1 MTATDGPLTSAPA
14 WKALAAHHERVRD
27 QRLRELF
34 AQDPARGERLTA
46 EGAGVLLDYSKQRV
60 TDETLALLMQLARE
74 RGLRERID
82 AMFRG
87 DRINVT
93 EGRAVLHT
101 ALRAPRGASILVDGA
116 DVEEGPSNWH
126 VSSGVLVDS
135 SNIYGRRYTTQ
146 PFGSLAIA
154 GDPEWTNYL
163 FTGRMRNTDND
174 AFGVVFRYQDPDNFY
189 RVMWSNDYT
198 CDDDGVNG
206 WWADEP
212 RLRFD
217 LIRDGELIPL
227 DSLYFTN
234 LQGEWYDFEVEALGE
249 TVAFWLDGIKLF
261 EHTGGGLTHGA
272 IGLLQQGST
281 NVYFDDLRVFIPEP
295 TTLTLMALGGFGLL
309 IRRRRSH

>member
-1 MTATDGPLTSAPA
+1 MPCWADNFSDGD
-14 WKALAAHHERVRD
+14 LA
-27 QRLRELF
+27 
-34 AQDPARGERLTA
+34 GWT
-46 EGAGVLLDYSKQRV
+46 
-60 TDETLALLMQLARE
+60 
-74 RGLRERID
+74 I
-82 AMFRG
+82 
-87 DRINVT
+87 
-93 EGRAVLHT
+93 
-101 ALRAPRGASILVDGA
+101 VDGA
-116 DVEEGPSNWH
+116 DVEEGPSNWR

-234 LQGEWYDFEVEALGE
+234 LQGEWYDFEVEALGD

-261 EHTGGGLTHGA
+261 EHTGGGLGHGA